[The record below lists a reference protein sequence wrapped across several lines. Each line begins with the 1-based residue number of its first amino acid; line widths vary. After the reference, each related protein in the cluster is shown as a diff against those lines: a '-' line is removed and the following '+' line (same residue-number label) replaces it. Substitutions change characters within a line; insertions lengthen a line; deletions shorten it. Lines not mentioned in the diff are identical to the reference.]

1 MAKTSQNTDVSQ
13 RPFKDAGAFLRKK
26 RKAAGYKT
34 QKSYIKALK
43 QQQPDISCSEPYIS
57 LIEKGVKIPAL
68 KLFNVMAQVLELT
81 PTEKGELLLSY
92 KRVPRDFEFAVRD
105 NLKAAARPTYMDQL
119 RTHYQEHPSQ
129 KSYQEL
135 LTALVLQQD
144 TDEALLLL
152 KEAPIFEDE
161 PLELQLRTAQIA
173 SLSGN
178 KRFALSAFETALK
191 HARSKASQINI
202 QRYIG
207 IHHFQQG
214 LLVQDDLPLEALEA
228 YLEALKY
235 FQNCLDEN
243 PHDAYIRDE
252 RARCA
257 YNVGDVVFHLHRQIQ
272 LKKPSKS
279 KYPNTAALYHT
290 YFHEHKDHAAVLRC
304 SEHYF
309 EAARCDYAQVIQ
321 YADRYPLPEKAMQEA
336 IFFHS
341 YVHGKLRRFETAQ
354 LLLHGSLFLKP
365 NWLLLFMKA
374 GLSIMEYES
383 LASPAQD
390 LLDQALRYLEQ
401 AREQNPSALRQ
412 LIQDEKER
420 ELKTLWQERTREM
433 ETLSH
438 DQ

>member
-1 MAKTSQNTDVSQ
+1 MAKTSQTTDVSQ

-34 QKSYIKALK
+34 QKAYIQALK
-43 QQQPDISCSEPYIS
+43 ELHPTISCSEPYIS

-68 KLFNVMAQVLELT
+68 KLFNIMAEVLGLT

-105 NLKAAARPTYMDQL
+105 NLKAAARTTYMDQL
-119 RTHYQEHPSQ
+119 QARYRETPSQ
-129 KSYQEL
+129 EAYREL

-152 KEAPIFEDE
+152 KEAPIFENE

-178 KRFALSAFETALK
+178 ARFALSAFKSALQQAGSEAAK
-191 HARSKASQINI
+191 MNI
-202 QRYIG
+202 QRYMG
-207 IHHFQQG
+207 IHYFQQG
-214 LLVQDDLPLEALEA
+214 LLVQDEHPIEALEA
-228 YLEALKY
+228 YLEALES
-235 FQNCLDEN
+235 FQLCLAHN
-243 PHDAYIRDE
+243 PNDAYLRDE

-257 YNVGDVVFHLHRQIQ
+257 YNVGDVVFHLHRQKQ

-279 KYPNTAALYHT
+279 KHPKASALYNT
-290 YFHEHKDHAAVLRC
+290 YFGDSKTLKAVLHC
-304 SEHYF
+304 SDHYF
-309 EAARCDYAQVIQ
+309 ERARQDYAQVIQ
-321 YADRYPLPEKAMQEA
+321 QADRYPLPEKALQEA

-341 YVHGKLRRFETAQ
+341 YAHGKLRRFETAQ
-354 LLLHGSLFLKP
+354 LLLHSSLFLKP
-365 NWLLLFMKA
+365 NWLLFFMKA

-383 LASPAQD
+383 GASD
-390 LLDQALRYLEQ
+390 TENLLDQALSYLEQ
-401 AREQNPSALRQ
+401 AREQNPGALRQ

-420 ELKTLWQERTREM
+420 ELKTLWQERAREM